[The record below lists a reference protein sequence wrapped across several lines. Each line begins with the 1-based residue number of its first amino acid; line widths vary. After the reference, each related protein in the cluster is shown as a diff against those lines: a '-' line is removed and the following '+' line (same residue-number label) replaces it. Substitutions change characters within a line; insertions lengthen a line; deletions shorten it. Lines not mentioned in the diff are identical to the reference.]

1 MKLYRG
7 DGSGVALIL
16 AAGVLLTDH
25 SNGNAQTNSWINPT
39 SGAWEDA
46 SSWSLGV
53 SPGTNQSILITNSGW
68 KAVSIGPNT
77 ANNYPQTL
85 SVDSITISSPT
96 NSLNT
101 LLLNFAGVGSPL
113 VANSLTLN
121 ENSVLTLH
129 SSALNVYSNMSIGGT
144 FNQND
149 FSGVFASTMR
159 IGDVGPASYTL
170 SSGTLTVT
178 NLEVL
183 GGWGNAAV
191 FDQEG
196 GYHYPTPLWISPGG
210 EYDLRGGQL
219 GGIVLLKGGV
229 LNQYGG
235 DLGVA
240 DFPVNGFYN
249 LFGGTFEAS
258 GNFNVNQGFVTQSG
272 GINSSGSFSLG
283 GPFGLLPG
291 FGSYTLSN
299 GILNVAS
306 NAFIDYEG
314 NLHQEGG
321 AINIAGQL
329 AIADH
334 FVGPSPGYILTGLFT
349 LNGGNLS
356 ANSINLAGHL
366 MQNGGTNQVATDL
379 AINDGPADYVL
390 AGGLLSTANTL
401 KDYGAFHQSGGV
413 HSVQN
418 LLRVKNPMAYQ
429 QSGGQLIAPNIYVE
443 NDAFIHSGGT
453 INNSA
458 VLIMNFGRW
467 VESASTVQLGRLR
480 VVGSGFPSALALS
493 TNPCTVHFLAS
504 SGQVWSN
511 NVGLNIEGWAGSLTG
526 GGQSQV
532 IFGNNSSGLSASQLA
547 HVQFV
552 YSQGNFPAKILSSGE
567 VVPVVSGPPFY
578 PTDVKATAMATNRI
592 DLTWTDNAL
601 NEYGYSIERSLD
613 GTNFLQ
619 LCAPAANATSYS
631 DTDVSAGTRY
641 YYRIQAQSTNGN
653 SAFSDI
659 VSALTKFPTP
669 LTGMI
674 AWWRADGSAEDSI
687 GTHDAPT
694 PFGSSYSTGKV
705 NQAFDLPG
713 IGNKLIVPDSPDF
726 VLTNAFSIEG
736 WIYPHQTDFGLVAM
750 RGDARPGHDSW
761 ILGMT
766 NIPGDLSFIIT
777 SDADQSV
784 EIDAPIQTNQWQHFA
799 ATFDATNGLKLYI
812 NGVLAAQTNTTV
824 RPIGVLDSSQ
834 APGLCLGNSCILSNW
849 LTFIG
854 LLDEVALYSRA
865 LTPAEIQNIYNAGG
879 AGKFAL
885 VPTTFALGRETN
897 GAMQLRL
904 NGPAGRSYAFDIST
918 DLVHWI
924 PWQTQLNNG
933 GSITINDNSAT
944 NSPIKFY
951 RATPLP

>member
-7 DGSGVALIL
+7 GGSGVALIL
-16 AAGVLLTDH
+16 ATGVLLTNH
-25 SNGNAQTNSWINPT
+25 SNVNAQTNSWISPT
-39 SGAWEDA
+39 SGNWEDA
-46 SSWSLGV
+46 ASWSLGV
-53 SPGTNQSILITNSGW
+53 LPGANQTILITNSGW
-68 KAVSIGPNT
+68 KAVSIGQNT
-77 ANNYPQTL
+77 AHNYPQTL

-96 NSLNT
+96 NSVNS
-101 LLLNFAGVGSPL
+101 LLLNFVGVDSPL

-129 SSALNVYSNMSIGGT
+129 SSALNVYSNLSIGGT

-149 FSGVFASTMR
+149 FSGVFASRMQ
-159 IGDVGPASYTL
+159 IGDVGPATYIMSN
-170 SSGTLTVT
+170 GTLTVT

-183 GGWGNAAV
+183 GGWGHTSV

-196 GYHYPTPLWISPGG
+196 GYHYATPLWING
-210 EYDLRGGQL
+210 EYDLRDGQL
-219 GGIVLLKGGV
+219 GGTVLLKGGV

-235 DLGVA
+235 DLSVSS
-240 DFPVNGFYN
+240 FPVDGFYN
-249 LFGGTFEAS
+249 LFGGTFESS
-258 GNFNVNQGFVTQSG
+258 GDFTVNQGFVTQSG
-272 GINSSGSFSLG
+272 GTLSSGSFSLG
-283 GPFGLLPG
+283 GTYGLLPG
-291 FGSYTLSN
+291 FGTYTISN

-306 NAFIDYEG
+306 NAFIDYQG
-314 NLHQEGG
+314 NLDQEGG
-321 AINIAGQL
+321 TINIAGQL
-329 AIADH
+329 TVVDSFLNTH
-334 FVGPSPGYILTGLFT
+334 PGDPVGGIFSQ
-349 LNGGNLS
+349 NGGTFS
-356 ANSINLAGHL
+356 ANSVSLEGRIV
-366 MQNGGTNQVATDL
+366 QNGGTNEVAGDL
-379 AINDGPADYVL
+379 LLDNGPANYTL
-390 AGGLLSTANTL
+390 TGGFLSTSNTL
-401 KDYGAFHQSGGV
+401 KTEGSFHQSGGV

-418 LLRVKNPMAYQ
+418 LLSVKNPLGYEV
-429 QSGGQLIAPNIYVE
+429 SGGQINAPYMEIDNSSFV
-443 NDAFIHSGGT
+443 HSGGT

-467 VESASTVQLGRLR
+467 VESAPAVQLGRLR
-480 VVGSGFPSALALS
+480 VTGSGFPSTLAFA
-493 TNPCTVHFLAS
+493 TNPCVVHFLAS

-511 NVGLNIEGWAGSLTG
+511 NVGLNIENWAGSLNG

-547 HVQFV
+547 HVQFTF
-552 YSQGNFPAKILSSGE
+552 SQGNFPAKILSSGE
-567 VVPVVSGPPFY
+567 VVPVLSGPPFY
-578 PTDVKATAMATNRI
+578 PTEVTATAMATNRI

-613 GTNFLQ
+613 GTNFVQ
-619 LCAPAANATSYS
+619 ICTPPANATNYS
-631 DTDVSAGTRY
+631 DTDLSAGARY
-641 YYRIQAQSTNGN
+641 YYRIQAQTIDAN

-659 VSALTKFPTP
+659 ATATTKFNPP
-669 LTGMI
+669 LAGMI

-750 RGDARPGHDSW
+750 RGDARVGHDSW

-766 NIPGDLSFIIT
+766 NTPGDLSFIIT
-777 SDADQSV
+777 SDSNESA

-799 ATFDATNGLKLYI
+799 ATFDATNGMKLYI

-824 RPIGVLDSSQ
+824 RPIGVLNSND
-834 APGLCLGNSCILSNW
+834 APGLCLGNSCTVSNW

-879 AGKFAL
+879 AGKLAL
-885 VPTTFALGRETN
+885 VPTKVTLGQQTG
-897 GAMQLRL
+897 GAMQLHL
-904 NGPAGRSYAFDIST
+904 NGPAGRSYEFDIST
-918 DLVHWI
+918 DLVHWV
-924 PWQTQLNNG
+924 PWHTQLNNS
-933 GSITINDNSAT
+933 GSMTINDNSAT

-951 RATPLP
+951 RAVPLP